1 MINWYISTEVISQ
14 LCTFTIQFF
23 YMDIVL
29 KAQLN
34 LLIHLAMVDGEVS
47 DQERQMITQ
56 IAEKNNFD
64 SFDLE
69 TMFRYPKPME
79 SFGALSN
86 DAKFDYLYQ
95 VVRLMNIDDDMD
107 KRELLFCQDM
117 AMRLGYRKEV
127 IDELW
132 EALVNDS
139 ELQMDREALK
149 TKVQRY
155 NPFI

>member
-1 MINWYISTEVISQ
+1 
-14 LCTFTIQFF
+14 
-23 YMDIVL
+23 MDIVL

-34 LLIHLAMVDGEVS
+34 LLIHLAMIDGKVT

-64 SFDLE
+64 PLELE
-69 TMFRYPKPME
+69 TMFQYPKPME
-79 SFGALSN
+79 SFGALTS

-95 VVRLMNIDDDMD
+95 VVRLMNIDDDVD
-107 KRELLFCQDM
+107 RRELLFCQDM

-132 EALVNDS
+132 TALVDDS
-139 ELQMDREALK
+139 NLKMDREALK
-149 TKVQRY
+149 NKVQRY